1 MSLIKRGKTWWIDFT
16 TLSGQRIRR
25 SAGTANKIQAK
36 ELHDRL
42 KAESWSNYSL
52 GTKPEYTWDQAAV
65 KYLSETQYKATHED
79 DMAKLRWL
87 QQFLRSK
94 LLIDIDREFVGGI
107 AQVKVQEASPST
119 ANRYLSLIRSVLR
132 KACYEWEWIDR
143 VPKIKFF
150 KEPKRRVRWL
160 TPDQIASLLKE
171 LSSHQRDLVLFALC
185 TGLRQRNVITL
196 DWTQVDMKRKVAWIH
211 PDQAKSRKAI
221 NVPLNTVAMAV
232 LCRQIGKHPD
242 RVFTYHG
249 KPITYVNTRSW
260 RNALIRA
267 GIENFRWHDLR
278 HTWASLLAQ
287 QGTPLNVLQELGGWE
302 SEQMVRRYAHLSTS
316 QLMQHSESISNVLD
330 GTISAQSKLMESGG

>member
-1 MSLIKRGKTWWIDFT
+1 
-16 TLSGQRIRR
+16 
-25 SAGTANKIQAK
+25 
-36 ELHDRL
+36 
-42 KAESWSNYSL
+42 
-52 GTKPEYTWDQAAV
+52 
-65 KYLSETQYKATHED
+65 
-79 DMAKLRWL
+79 
-87 QQFLRSK
+87 
-94 LLIDIDREFVGGI
+94 
-107 AQVKVQEASPST
+107 
-119 ANRYLSLIRSVLR
+119 
-132 KACYEWEWIDR
+132 
-143 VPKIKFF
+143 
-150 KEPKRRVRWL
+150 
-160 TPDQIASLLKE
+160 
-171 LSSHQRDLVLFALC
+171 
-185 TGLRQRNVITL
+185 
-196 DWTQVDMKRKVAWIH
+196 
-211 PDQAKSRKAI
+211 
-221 NVPLNTVAMAV
+221 MAV